1 MWRKVIGEFSPIE
14 ICDSKDLPSIYLA
27 ICNSDGC
34 MSKFFNLK
42 LVLKSSEN
50 SESGVFAGLSLCALI
65 HYFPNRLKETDMTTV
80 LDLATKPEIQE
91 FKFEDY
97 SFSAQLRPGDI
108 VNNTWM
114 TKPTRVNNQPV
125 DDQTTSD

>member
-1 MWRKVIGEFSPIE
+1 
-14 ICDSKDLPSIYLA
+14 
-27 ICNSDGC
+27 
-34 MSKFFNLK
+34 
-42 LVLKSSEN
+42 
-50 SESGVFAGLSLCALI
+50 
-65 HYFPNRLKETDMTTV
+65 MTTV

-97 SFSAQLRPGDI
+97 SFSSQLRPGDI
-108 VNNTWM
+108 VNNTRM